1 MQNSQ
6 KTAGETAKTKP
17 AWGVVLIIGMA
28 AACTIEGSF
37 IVTAIAV
44 ALFGLGAWLGGYM
57 KGGAA

>member
-1 MQNSQ
+1 MDKQRQ
-6 KTAGETAKTKP
+6 TAGETAKTKP
-17 AWGVVLIIGMA
+17 AWGVVSIIGMA

-57 KGGAA
+57 KGGAQ